1 MREGFPKALVRFLVG
16 VGPGLWLTTGLAA
29 CVALASGL
37 LAFHYKRE
45 AYGGGEE
52 VLFRACLIV
61 STGILLCSGIYACA
75 IAIFGESKLYS
86 GASVRL
92 DPDPPLRGFCQSP
105 LQPYGALLLAV
116 RIELRCS
123 RRVRRPV

>member
-1 MREGFPKALVRFLVG
+1 MREGFPKALVRFLVAAFALSLVGLLSWFAYFVLLPAGAAVDRVG

-37 LAFHYKRE
+37 LAFHHKRE

-75 IAIFGESKLYS
+75 IAIFG
-86 GASVRL
+86 
-92 DPDPPLRGFCQSP
+92 
-105 LQPYGALLLAV
+105 
-116 RIELRCS
+116 
-123 RRVRRPV
+123 